1 MQDSVKVTLLVV
13 TFLAMIAGWYFA
25 LPAALQDTFLSLFLA
40 AVAWFSPVGGAI
52 RTVGKAIANA
62 VLK

>member
-13 TFLAMIAGWYFA
+13 TFLAMLGGWYFA
-25 LPAALQDTFLSLFLA
+25 IPSALQETFLGLFLA

-52 RTVGKAIANA
+52 RAVGKAIVSAFER
-62 VLK
+62 